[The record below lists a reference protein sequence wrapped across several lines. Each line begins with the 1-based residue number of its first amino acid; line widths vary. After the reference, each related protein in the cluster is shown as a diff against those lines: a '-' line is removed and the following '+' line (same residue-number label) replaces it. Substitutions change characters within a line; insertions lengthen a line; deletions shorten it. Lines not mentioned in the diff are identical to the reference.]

1 MAGLPTSYYVHSL
14 IEILHYISD
23 DLLQCDAG
31 TKIAELFS
39 DDFDDLDFELALTC
53 FEGTH
58 RLAFKQN
65 VWEEDVEAFEE
76 LTIEEFVEECLDPQ
90 EQKDPLFVTKRFLF
104 YEKSLADAIREEYDP
119 PREQGEF

>member
-1 MAGLPTSYYVHSL
+1 MPGLPTSYYVHSL

-23 DLLQCDAG
+23 ELLQCDAG
-31 TKIAELFS
+31 TNIAELFS

-58 RLAFKQN
+58 KVAFKEI
-65 VWEEDVEAFEE
+65 VWKDSIEEYEE
-76 LTIEEFVEECLDPQ
+76 KTIEEFVEEYLEPG

-104 YEKSLADAIREEYDP
+104 YERSLADALREEYDSP
-119 PREQGEF
+119 PPQEL

>member
-1 MAGLPTSYYVHSL
+1 MAGLPTTYYVHSL

-23 DLLQCDAG
+23 ELLQCDAG
-31 TKIAELFS
+31 TTIGELFS

-58 RLAFKQN
+58 KVAFKEE
-65 VWEEDVEAFEE
+65 VWKNSVEEYDEK
-76 LTIEEFVEECLDPQ
+76 TIEEFVEEYLDPR

-104 YEKSLADAIREEYDP
+104 YERSLADALREEYDSP
-119 PREQGEF
+119 PPEES